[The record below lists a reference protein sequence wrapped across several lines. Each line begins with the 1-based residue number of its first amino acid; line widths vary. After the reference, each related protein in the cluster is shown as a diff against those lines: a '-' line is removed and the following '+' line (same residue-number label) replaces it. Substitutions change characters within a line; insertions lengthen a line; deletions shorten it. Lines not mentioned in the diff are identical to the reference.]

1 MKKNSISKVMIAFTT
16 FIIFLGS
23 SYAQCDEAAAKKN
36 AKKFLNPYQLES
48 LVTRPLK
55 EVPGDKSKIQAEF
68 FVYEKEDYK
77 FVNLSTGFS
86 QTVHFEIYD
95 QARKLIYSSEKSAGG
110 DASSFSFI
118 ASTSGSY
125 TIEFKVAQQDL
136 NSNGCITFAIGYA
149 L

>member
-1 MKKNSISKVMIAFTT
+1 MKKNSISKAIIAFIT

-23 SYAQCDEAAAKKN
+23 SYAQCDEATAKKN
-36 AKKFLNPYQLES
+36 AKKFLNPYQLEA

-86 QTVHFEIYD
+86 QPVHFEIYD
-95 QARKLIYSSEKSAGG
+95 QARKLIYSSEESAS
-110 DASSFSFI
+110 DAASFSFI
-118 ASTSGSY
+118 ASASGNY